1 MSETKAVTAIL
12 FLQIEIPAL
21 LISYKMD
28 MVTNTLLKHY
38 YRRNR
43 GHEGTLLSENRA
55 TA

>member
-1 MSETKAVTAIL
+1 MSETEAVTAIL

-38 YRRNR
+38 RRNR